1 MGSKVALMEPGTQW
15 CCTFAL
21 QRLLE
26 PSAPFKRFHGRSR
39 HRREIRGHQ
48 RRHSREES
56 EIVIERDDGAGVER
70 RRRICTRYE

>member
-1 MGSKVALMEPGTQW
+1 MVLYRGVSVTV
-15 CCTFAL
+15 
-21 QRLLE
+21 E
-26 PSAPFKRFHGRSR
+26 PSSLFKRFRWRSR

-56 EIVIERDDGAGVER
+56 EIVIKRGDGTIVER